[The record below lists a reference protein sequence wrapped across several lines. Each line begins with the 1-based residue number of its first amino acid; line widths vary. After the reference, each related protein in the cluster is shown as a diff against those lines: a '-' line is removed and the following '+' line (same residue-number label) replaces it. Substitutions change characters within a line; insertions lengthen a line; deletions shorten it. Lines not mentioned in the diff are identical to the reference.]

1 MATRA
6 YVLMTTEPGNTGN
19 VAQAVRKLAG
29 VTAADVVT
37 GNYDLVVVV
46 EQPDVR
52 DIGHLVMGE
61 IRGLPGVKATTTL
74 IAVA

>member
-6 YVLMTTEPGNTGN
+6 YILITSEPGKTGD
-19 VAQAVRKLAG
+19 LAKALRQIPG

-37 GNYDLVVVV
+37 GGSDIVAVV

-52 DIGHLVMGE
+52 DIGHLVMDE
-61 IRGLPGVKATTTL
+61 MHGLPGLKATTTL

>member
-6 YVLMTTEPGNTGN
+6 YVLITTEPGKTGD
-19 VAQAVRKLAG
+19 VAQGLRKIPG

-37 GNYDLVVVV
+37 GNYDVVAVV

-52 DIGHLVMGE
+52 DVGRLVMDQ
-61 IRGLPGVKATTTL
+61 IHALPGLKATTTL